1 MKDRQL
7 VWSNR
12 EVQKLAAHFVVA
24 ADACDRMQKEFCQD
38 EDALLFRKFA
48 KQRTVAKGN
57 RGGAQGHYAVAPSGE
72 LLAASSSANPEVLVE
87 MMKQGL
93 AKWETL
99 TREERL
105 LPKSPDPKAAENW
118 RLQENLYPDDGLVLR
133 VVARDRTRERWPDSN
148 LDYAWF
154 RKDEARAFLPAEPKK
169 DAKHNVPREL
179 VQRLACFHLL
189 DNVHALNYTFFP
201 KEAIEQA
208 QLTTTVVSVVGDLVT
223 LDLEGATRA
232 SLVSPKK
239 IGYEPKLL
247 GRATF
252 NLKERKFVAF
262 ELVAVGLRWGLGNCN
277 QRHDPTPA
285 LMGIVFTLAGD
296 SQAERLPPA
305 FVSRYGW

>member
-1 MKDRQL
+1 M
-7 VWSNR
+7 
-12 EVQKLAAHFVVA
+12 QKLAAEFVVA

-48 KQRTVAKGN
+48 KQRTIKKGN

-72 LLAASSSANPEVLVE
+72 LLAASSSADSKVLVE

-93 AKWETL
+93 AKWATL
-99 TREERL
+99 PREKRL
-105 LPKSPDPKAAENW
+105 LPKPPDPKAAENW
-118 RLQENLYPDDGLVLR
+118 RRKEKLYPD
-133 VVARDRTRERWPDSN
+133 ERWPDSN

-154 RKDEARAFLPAEPKK
+154 RKDEARALLPAKPKK
-169 DAKHNVPREL
+169 DAKHDVPSEL
-179 VQRLACFHLL
+179 VQRLARFHLL

-201 KEAIEQA
+201 KEAIEKA
-208 QLTTTVVSVVGDLVT
+208 RLTSTVVQVKGDLVS
-223 LDLEGATRA
+223 LSFEGKTRA

-252 NLKERKFVAF
+252 NLKEQKFVSF
-262 ELVAVGLRWGLGNCN
+262 ELLAVGMRWGLGNCN
-277 QRHDPTPA
+277 QRHNPAPA

-305 FVSRYGW
+305 FFSRYGW

>member
-1 MKDRQL
+1 M
-7 VWSNR
+7 
-12 EVQKLAAHFVVA
+12 QKLAAEFVVA

-48 KQRTVAKGN
+48 KQRTINKGN
-57 RGGAQGHYAVAPSGE
+57 RGGAQGHYAVTPSGE
-72 LLAASSSANPEVLVE
+72 LLAASSSADSKVLVE

-93 AKWETL
+93 AKWATL
-99 TREERL
+99 PRKKRL

-118 RLQENLYPDDGLVLR
+118 RRKEKLYPDDGLVLR
-133 VVARDRTRERWPDSN
+133 VIARDQRRERWPDSN

-154 RKDEARAFLPAEPKK
+154 RKDEARALLPAKPKK
-169 DAKHNVPREL
+169 DAKHDVPREL
-179 VQRLACFHLL
+179 VQRLARFHLL

-201 KEAIEQA
+201 KEAIEKA
-208 QLTTTVVSVVGDLVT
+208 RLTSIVLQVKDDLVS
-223 LDLEGATRA
+223 LIFEGETRA

-252 NLKERKFVAF
+252 NLKEQKFLSF
-262 ELVAVGLRWGLGNCN
+262 ELLAVGMRWGLGNCN
-277 QRHDPTPA
+277 QRHNPAPA

-305 FVSRYGW
+305 FISRYGW

>member
-1 MKDRQL
+1 M
-7 VWSNR
+7 
-12 EVQKLAAHFVVA
+12 QKLAAEFVVA

-48 KQRTVAKGN
+48 KQRTLKASN

-72 LLAASSSANPEVLVE
+72 LLAASSSSNYKLLVE

-93 AKWETL
+93 AKWATL
-99 TREERL
+99 PREKRL
-105 LPKSPDPKAAENW
+105 LPKPPDPKAAENW
-118 RLQENLYPDDGLVLR
+118 RRKEELYPDDGLVLR
-133 VVARDRTRERWPDSN
+133 VVARDQKRERWPDSN

-154 RKDEARAFLPAEPKK
+154 RKDEARALLPVKPKK
-169 DAKHNVPREL
+169 DAKHDVPREL

-201 KEAIEQA
+201 KEAIEKA
-208 QLTTTVVSVVGDLVT
+208 RLTSTVIQIKGDLVS
-223 LDLEGATRA
+223 LSFDGETRA

-252 NLKERKFVAF
+252 NLKEQKFSSF
-262 ELVAVGLRWGLGNCN
+262 ELLAVGLRWGLGNCN
-277 QRHDPTPA
+277 QRHNPAPA
-285 LMGIVFTLAGD
+285 LMGIVFTLAGG

-305 FVSRYGW
+305 FISRYGW

>member
-1 MKDRQL
+1 
-7 VWSNR
+7 
-12 EVQKLAAHFVVA
+12 VQKLAAEFVVV

-48 KQRTVAKGN
+48 KQRTLKAGN
-57 RGGAQGHYAVAPSGE
+57 RGGAQGHYAVTPSGE
-72 LLAASSSANPEVLVE
+72 LLAASSSANYKVLVE

-99 TREERL
+99 PREKRL
-105 LPKSPDPKAAENW
+105 LAKAPDPKAADNW
-118 RLQENLYPDDGLVLR
+118 RRQEKLYPDDGLVLR
-133 VVARDRTRERWPDSN
+133 VVARDKKRERWPDSN

-154 RKDEARAFLPAEPKK
+154 RKDEARGLLPDKPKK
-169 DAKHNVPREL
+169 GAKHDVPRGL
-179 VQRLACFHLL
+179 VERLARFHLL

-201 KEAIEQA
+201 KEAIEKA
-208 QLTTTVVSVVGDLVT
+208 RLTSTVLQVKDNLVSLSF
-223 LDLEGATRA
+223 EGETRA

-252 NLKERKFVAF
+252 NLKEQKFVSF
-262 ELVAVGLRWGLGNCN
+262 ELLAVGLRWGLGNCN
-277 QRHDPTPA
+277 QRHNPTPA

-305 FVSRYGW
+305 FFSRYGW

>member
-1 MKDRQL
+1 M
-7 VWSNR
+7 
-12 EVQKLAAHFVVA
+12 QKLSAEFVVA

-48 KQRTVAKGN
+48 KQRTLKASD

-72 LLAASSSANPEVLVE
+72 LLAASSSANSKVLVE

-93 AKWETL
+93 AKWATL
-99 TREERL
+99 PREKRL
-105 LPKSPDPKAAENW
+105 LPKPPDPKAAEKW
-118 RLQENLYPDDGLVLR
+118 RRKEKLYPDDGLVLR
-133 VVARDRTRERWPDSN
+133 VVARDQKRERWPDSN

-154 RKDEARAFLPAEPKK
+154 RKDEARALLPARPKK
-169 DAKHNVPREL
+169 DAKHDVPREL
-179 VQRLACFHLL
+179 VQRLARFHLL

-201 KEAIEQA
+201 KEAIEKA
-208 QLTTTVVSVVGDLVT
+208 RLTSTVVQVKGDLVS
-223 LDLEGATRA
+223 LIFEGETRA

-252 NLKERKFVAF
+252 NLKEQKFVSF
-262 ELVAVGLRWGLGNCN
+262 ELLAVGMRWGLGNCN
-277 QRHDPTPA
+277 QRHNPAPA

>member
-1 MKDRQL
+1 
-7 VWSNR
+7 
-12 EVQKLAAHFVVA
+12 VQKLAAEFIVA

-48 KQRTVAKGN
+48 KQRTLKASN

-72 LLAASSSANPEVLVE
+72 LLAASSSSDSKVLVE

-93 AKWETL
+93 AKWATL
-99 TREERL
+99 PREKRL

-118 RLQENLYPDDGLVLR
+118 RRKEKLYPDDGLVLR
-133 VVARDRTRERWPDSN
+133 VVARDQKRERWPDSN

-154 RKDEARAFLPAEPKK
+154 RKDEARALLPVKLKK
-169 DAKHNVPREL
+169 GAKHDVPREL
-179 VQRLACFHLL
+179 VQRLARFHLL

-201 KEAIEQA
+201 KEAIEKA
-208 QLTTTVVSVVGDLVT
+208 RLTSTVIQVKGDLVS
-223 LDLEGATRA
+223 LSFEGETRA
-232 SLVSPKK
+232 SMVSPEK

-247 GRATF
+247 GLATF
-252 NLKERKFVAF
+252 NLTEQKFVSF
-262 ELVAVGLRWGLGNCN
+262 ELLAVGLRWGLGNCN
-277 QRHDPTPA
+277 QRHNPAPA

-305 FVSRYGW
+305 FFSRYGW

>member
-1 MKDRQL
+1 
-7 VWSNR
+7 
-12 EVQKLAAHFVVA
+12 VQKLAAEFVVV

-48 KQRTVAKGN
+48 KQRTLKAGN
-57 RGGAQGHYAVAPSGE
+57 RGGAQGHYAVTPSGE
-72 LLAASSSANPEVLVE
+72 LLAASSSSNYKVLME

-99 TREERL
+99 PREKRL
-105 LPKSPDPKAAENW
+105 LPKAPDPKAAENW
-118 RLQENLYPDDGLVLR
+118 RGKEKLYPDDGLVLR
-133 VVARDRTRERWPDSN
+133 VVARDKKRERWPDSN

-154 RKDEARAFLPAEPKK
+154 RKGEARALLPDKPNKG
-169 DAKHNVPREL
+169 AKHDVPRKLME
-179 VQRLACFHLL
+179 RLARFHLL

-201 KEAIEQA
+201 KEAIEKA
-208 QLTTTVVSVVGDLVT
+208 RLTSTVLQVKGNLVSLNFKG
-223 LDLEGATRA
+223 ETRA
-232 SLVSPKK
+232 SLVSPKM

-252 NLKERKFVAF
+252 NLKEKKFVSF

-277 QRHDPTPA
+277 QRHNPTPA
-285 LMGIVFTLAGD
+285 LMGIVLTLAGD

-305 FVSRYGW
+305 FISRYEW

>member
-1 MKDRQL
+1 M
-7 VWSNR
+7 
-12 EVQKLAAHFVVA
+12 QKLAAEFVVA

-48 KQRTVAKGN
+48 KERTLKKGN

-72 LLAASSSANPEVLVE
+72 LLAASSSADPKVLVE

-93 AKWETL
+93 AKWATL
-99 TREERL
+99 PREQRL
-105 LPKSPDPKAAENW
+105 LPKSPDPTAAENW
-118 RLQENLYPDDGLVLR
+118 RGKEKLYPDDGLVLR

-154 RKDEARAFLPAEPKK
+154 RKDEARTLLPAELKK
-169 DAKHNVPREL
+169 GAKHNVPREL
-179 VQRLACFHLL
+179 VQRLARFHLL

-201 KEAIEQA
+201 KEAIEKA
-208 QLTTTVVSVVGDLVT
+208 RLTSTVVQVEGDLVS
-223 LDLEGATRA
+223 LSFEGETRA
-232 SLVSPKK
+232 SMVSPKI

-252 NLKERKFVAF
+252 NLKEQKFVSF
-262 ELVAVGLRWGLGNCN
+262 ELLAVGLRWGLGNCN
-277 QRHDPTPA
+277 QRHNPAPA

-305 FVSRYGW
+305 FISRYGW

>member
-1 MKDRQL
+1 M
-7 VWSNR
+7 
-12 EVQKLAAHFVVA
+12 QKLAAEFVVA

-48 KQRTVAKGN
+48 KQRTLKASN

-72 LLAASSSANPEVLVE
+72 LLAASSSADSKVLVE

-93 AKWETL
+93 AKWATL
-99 TREERL
+99 PREKRL
-105 LPKSPDPKAAENW
+105 LPKAPDPKAAENW
-118 RLQENLYPDDGLVLR
+118 RRKEKLYPDDGLVLR
-133 VVARDRTRERWPDSN
+133 VVARDQKRERWPDSN

-154 RKDEARAFLPAEPKK
+154 RKDEARALLPAKPKK
-169 DAKHNVPREL
+169 DAKHDVPREL
-179 VQRLACFHLL
+179 VQRLARFHLL

-201 KEAIEQA
+201 KEAIEKA
-208 QLTTTVVSVVGDLVT
+208 RLTSTVLQVKGDLVS
-223 LDLEGATRA
+223 LSFEGETRA

-252 NLKERKFVAF
+252 NLKEQKFVSF
-262 ELVAVGLRWGLGNCN
+262 ELLAVGLRWGLGNCN
-277 QRHDPTPA
+277 QRHNPAPA

>member
-1 MKDRQL
+1 M
-7 VWSNR
+7 
-12 EVQKLAAHFVVA
+12 QKLAAEFVVA

-48 KQRTVAKGN
+48 KQRTLKASN

-72 LLAASSSANPEVLVE
+72 LLAASSSSNYKVLVE

-93 AKWETL
+93 AKWATL
-99 TREERL
+99 PREKRL
-105 LPKSPDPKAAENW
+105 LPKPPDPKVAENW
-118 RLQENLYPDDGLVLR
+118 RRKEELYPDDGLVLR
-133 VVARDRTRERWPDSN
+133 VVARDQKRERWPDSN

-154 RKDEARAFLPAEPKK
+154 RKDEARALLPVKPKK
-169 DAKHNVPREL
+169 DAKHDVPREL
-179 VQRLACFHLL
+179 VQRLARFHLL

-201 KEAIEQA
+201 KEAIEKA
-208 QLTTTVVSVVGDLVT
+208 RLTSTVIQIKGDLVS
-223 LDLEGATRA
+223 LSFDGETRA

-252 NLKERKFVAF
+252 NLKEQKFSSF
-262 ELVAVGLRWGLGNCN
+262 ELLAVGLRWGLGNCN
-277 QRHDPTPA
+277 QRHNPAPA
-285 LMGIVFTLAGD
+285 LMGIVFTLAGG

-305 FVSRYGW
+305 FISRYGW

>member
-1 MKDRQL
+1 M
-7 VWSNR
+7 
-12 EVQKLAAHFVVA
+12 QKLAAEFVVA
-24 ADACDRMQKEFCQD
+24 ADACDRMQKEFCKD
-38 EDALLFRKFA
+38 ADALLFRKFA
-48 KQRTVAKGN
+48 KQRTLKASN

-72 LLAASSSANPEVLVE
+72 LLAASSSADSKVLVE

-93 AKWETL
+93 AKWATL
-99 TREERL
+99 PREKRL

-118 RLQENLYPDDGLVLR
+118 RRKEKLYPDDGLVLR
-133 VVARDRTRERWPDSN
+133 VVARDQKRERWPDSN

-154 RKDEARAFLPAEPKK
+154 RKDEARALLPAKPKK
-169 DAKHNVPREL
+169 DAKHDVPREL
-179 VQRLACFHLL
+179 VQRLARFHLL

-201 KEAIEQA
+201 KEAIEKA
-208 QLTTTVVSVVGDLVT
+208 RLTSTVVQVKGDLVS
-223 LDLEGATRA
+223 LIFEGETRA

-252 NLKERKFVAF
+252 NLKEQKFVSF
-262 ELVAVGLRWGLGNCN
+262 ELLAVGMRWGLGNCN
-277 QRHDPTPA
+277 QRHNPAPA

-305 FVSRYGW
+305 FISRYGW

>member
-1 MKDRQL
+1 M
-7 VWSNR
+7 
-12 EVQKLAAHFVVA
+12 QKLAAEFVVA

-48 KQRTVAKGN
+48 KQRTLKASN

-72 LLAASSSANPEVLVE
+72 LLAASSSSNYKVLVE

-93 AKWETL
+93 AKWATL
-99 TREERL
+99 PREKRL
-105 LPKSPDPKAAENW
+105 LPKPPDPKAAENW
-118 RLQENLYPDDGLVLR
+118 RRKEELYPDDGLVLR
-133 VVARDRTRERWPDSN
+133 VVARDQKRERWPDSN

-154 RKDEARAFLPAEPKK
+154 RKDEARALLPVKPKK
-169 DAKHNVPREL
+169 DAKHDVPREL

-201 KEAIEQA
+201 KEAIEKA
-208 QLTTTVVSVVGDLVT
+208 RLTSTVIQIKGDLVS
-223 LDLEGATRA
+223 LSFDGETRA

-252 NLKERKFVAF
+252 NLKEQKFSSF
-262 ELVAVGLRWGLGNCN
+262 ELLAVGLRWGLGNCN
-277 QRHDPTPA
+277 QRHNPAPA
-285 LMGIVFTLAGD
+285 LMGIVFTLAGG

-305 FVSRYGW
+305 FISRYGW

>member
-1 MKDRQL
+1 
-7 VWSNR
+7 
-12 EVQKLAAHFVVA
+12 VQKLAAEFVVA

-48 KQRTVAKGN
+48 KERTLKKGN

-72 LLAASSSANPEVLVE
+72 LLAASSSADPKVLVE

-93 AKWETL
+93 AKWATL
-99 TREERL
+99 PREQRL
-105 LPKSPDPKAAENW
+105 LPKSPDPTAAENW
-118 RLQENLYPDDGLVLR
+118 RVKEKLYPDDGLVLR

-154 RKDEARAFLPAEPKK
+154 RKDEARTLLPTELKK
-169 DAKHNVPREL
+169 GAKHNVPREL
-179 VQRLACFHLL
+179 VQRLARFHLL

-201 KEAIEQA
+201 KEAIEKA
-208 QLTTTVVSVVGDLVT
+208 RLTSTVVQIEGDLVS
-223 LDLEGATRA
+223 LSFEGETRA
-232 SLVSPKK
+232 SMVSPKI

-252 NLKERKFVAF
+252 NLKEQKFVSF
-262 ELVAVGLRWGLGNCN
+262 ELLAVGMRWGLGNCN
-277 QRHDPTPA
+277 QRHNPAPA

-296 SQAERLPPA
+296 SPAERLPPA
-305 FVSRYGW
+305 FISRYGW

>member
-1 MKDRQL
+1 
-7 VWSNR
+7 
-12 EVQKLAAHFVVA
+12 VQKLAAEFVVA

-48 KQRTVAKGN
+48 KQRTINKGN
-57 RGGAQGHYAVAPSGE
+57 RGGAQGHYAVTPSGE
-72 LLAASSSANPEVLVE
+72 LLAASSSADSKVLVE

-93 AKWETL
+93 AKWATL
-99 TREERL
+99 PRKKRL

-118 RLQENLYPDDGLVLR
+118 RRKEKLYPDDGLVLR
-133 VVARDRTRERWPDSN
+133 VIARDQRRERWPDSN

-154 RKDEARAFLPAEPKK
+154 RKDEARALLPAKPKN
-169 DAKHNVPREL
+169 DAKHDVPREL
-179 VQRLACFHLL
+179 VQRLARFHLL

-201 KEAIEQA
+201 KEAIEKA
-208 QLTTTVVSVVGDLVT
+208 RLTSIVLQVKDDLVS
-223 LDLEGATRA
+223 LIFEGETRA

-252 NLKERKFVAF
+252 NLMEQKFLSF
-262 ELVAVGLRWGLGNCN
+262 ELLAVGMRWGLGNCN
-277 QRHDPTPA
+277 QRHNPAPA

-305 FVSRYGW
+305 FISRYGW